1 MKFPYEQFFFILNLN
16 FINSIIRIPFKKIYK
31 ESSINPENIM
41 DILLY
46 NDLQINLEIGTPP
59 QLYPVLIKLQES
71 PTFIMSNNFTRN
83 IKKYNPNNSST
94 YIKKERVESYSQ
106 FHCYDSYYILD
117 TLYFDEQKIK
127 KDNFSLVLSNSAKF
141 DSSLSSGELGLKF
154 YSYNFN
160 EKAHFL
166 YQLKEKNLINY
177 PIFTLEYKNNEEGNL
192 IIGDYPHNF
201 NNEIY
206 KEEDFIYS
214 YISTTNL
221 VTQWNIHL
229 DKIIS
234 NNIIIDIKANVELY
248 YELSF
253 ITGSE
258 NYYNTVYQSFFSKY
272 LNNKSC
278 SFENLSKTSMYLYT
292 VCNKTV
298 NITNFPD
305 LIFQS
310 ENLKY
315 NFTFNYSEL
324 FMEYNEKYYFLI
336 VFKRYKDGWCLGEIF
351 FKKYQIVF
359 DKDKKIYGLYLKK
372 NLNNKISPWLYVII
386 LFFCL
391 MITISLIIYLIR
403 LLMKKRKIRAN
414 ELEDQFEY
422 LPYNI

>member
-59 QLYPVLIKLQES
+59 QSYPVLIKLQES

-117 TLYFDEQKIK
+117 TLYFDKQKIK

-154 YSYNFN
+154 YSYKKKK
-160 EKAHFL
+160 KAHFL

-324 FMEYNEKYYFLI
+324 FMEYKEKYYFLI

-422 LPYNI
+422 LSYNI